1 MTFRSLFA
9 AVSFALVLSGGNTGI
24 ALAHSEEIGT
34 LAISDL
40 WTRATP
46 PRAQAAGGFL
56 TIENSG
62 REPDRLTGAAS
73 PVAGRVE
80 IHQMRMQDGIM
91 IMRPVE
97 GGVEIPADGEVILA
111 PGGFHIMFMDLNEA
125 FTEGETVPMTLH
137 FEKAGDLETSL
148 HVLGLGARGPE
159 TERHMGNPEHGSGQ

>member
-1 MTFRSLFA
+1 MTFRSFFA
-9 AVSFALVLSGGNTGI
+9 AAAVALII
-24 ALAHSEEIGT
+24 AGPMATLVAHSEQLGA
-34 LAISDL
+34 LSISDP

-62 REPDRLTGAAS
+62 GEPDRLIGAAS

-80 IHQMRMQDGIM
+80 IHQMRMQDGTM

-97 GGVEIPADGEVILA
+97 GGIEIPAGGEVILA
-111 PGGFHIMFMDLNEA
+111 PGGFHIMFMDLKDT
-125 FTEGETVPMTLH
+125 FTEGGRVAVTLR

-148 HVLGLGARGPE
+148 HILGFGARGPE
-159 TERHMGNPEHGSGQ
+159 MQQHMGNPDHGSGQ